1 VGDSRVGENA
11 LETERMFYEDFS
23 MQILNSALLLAALLL
38 QQPAAQPPLPLI
50 AANATVKVSEHV
62 YVIPD
67 RNVGAVPNVGII
79 VGSKA
84 TLVVDT
90 GLGPR
95 NGQTVLREVEKVS
108 KNSELYIVSTHFHA
122 EHILG
127 ESAFPSNAKIIR
139 ARAEQ
144 QDIDEFGVQPN
155 FAARSPAMAE
165 LVKDAQFRHADEI
178 FDAEKT
184 LDLGGVR
191 AKLSWY
197 GGTHTNGDTLIF
209 IEGDNV
215 LFAGDVIMN
224 RRFLGFNSPRSSVQ
238 SWRTSLEKV
247 APLHPKVIVPSHGEM
262 GDGSMIETNA
272 VYLESLQKRAAEL
285 KRTGKN
291 VDEAVEMITAEFKSR
306 YPDWTGNAG
315 AAARIAYA
323 EAK

>member
-1 VGDSRVGENA
+1 
-11 LETERMFYEDFS
+11 
-23 MQILNSALLLAALLL
+23 MQTFISGFLVAAALLF
-38 QQPAAQPPLPLI
+38 QQQAQAPLPLI
-50 AANATVKVSEHV
+50 REDATVKVSEHV

-67 RNVGAVPNVGII
+67 FNVGAVPNVGII

-84 TLVVDT
+84 TLVIDT

-95 NGQTVLREVEKVS
+95 NGQTVFREVGKVS
-108 KNSELYIVSTHFHA
+108 RNANLYVVSTHFHA

-127 ESAFPSNAKIIR
+127 ESAFPPSAKIIR

-165 LVKDAQFRHADEI
+165 LVKDAQFRRADEI
-178 FDAEKT
+178 FDSEKT

-191 AKLSWY
+191 ARLLWY

-238 SWRTSLEKV
+238 AWLYSLDKA
-247 APLHPKVIVPSHGEM
+247 APLRPKRIVPSHGEM
-262 GDGSMIETNA
+262 GDGSLIETNRT
-272 VYLESLQKRAAEL
+272 YLRALQARAADL
-285 KRTGKN
+285 KHQGKN
-291 VDEAVEMITAEFKSR
+291 VDETADALTAEFKAK

-315 AAARIAYA
+315 AAARVAYM